1 MPTILTICQSATDVF
16 TLPSQRKPHASRI
29 FRGHSRSKSQSSG
42 LWRKGSYHKIA
53 ANTKLC
59 LVCQHRDPDWRAL
72 ELGSKDANRL
82 SLQPSERQKEETLEY
97 FTNSSVQAFESWHT
111 ELVTR
116 IYFRST
122 QTTSK
127 MAMLSRCLVSSS
139 W

>member
-1 MPTILTICQSATDVF
+1 MSLHCHLNESLTH
-16 TLPSQRKPHASRI
+16 L
-29 FRGHSRSKSQSSG
+29 GSSVGIRVLSHRAKG

-97 FTNSSVQAFESWHT
+97 FMNSSAQAFESWHT